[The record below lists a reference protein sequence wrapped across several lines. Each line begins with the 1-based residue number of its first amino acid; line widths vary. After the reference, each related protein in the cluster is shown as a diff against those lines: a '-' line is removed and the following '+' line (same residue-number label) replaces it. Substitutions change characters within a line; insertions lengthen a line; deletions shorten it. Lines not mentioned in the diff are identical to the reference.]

1 MPEISRIKIV
11 DNTYEVKDNEV
22 RDILNILLGNE
33 VEESVETEQTPKIPV

>member
-1 MPEISRIKIV
+1 MPEISKIKIV

-33 VEESVETEQTPKIPV
+33 VEESVETE

>member
-11 DNTYEVKDNEV
+11 DNTYEVKDSEV

-33 VEESVETEQTPKIPV
+33 VEESVETE

>member
-1 MPEISRIKIV
+1 MPEISKIKIV

-33 VEESVETEQTPKIPV
+33 VEESVKTEQTP

>member
-22 RDILNILLGNE
+22 RDVLNILLGNE
-33 VEESVETEQTPKIPV
+33 VEESVETE

>member
-11 DNTYEVKDNEV
+11 DNTYEVKDNDV

-33 VEESVETEQTPKIPV
+33 VEESVETE

>member
-11 DNTYEVKDNEV
+11 DSTYEVKDSEV

-33 VEESVETEQTPKIPV
+33 VEESVETE

>member
-33 VEESVETEQTPKIPV
+33 VEESVETE